1 MVKLV
6 ERWVRKVGCSDPGR
20 DRPTSIKQVVTA
32 QAKGDDLRMDVP
44 CAEIPFPPICKIN
57 DVSMQLHY
65 VHVQLIYVNMHHN
78 YVYIQL
84 NYVNMRDRYMYV
96 KMQPKLCCF
105 F

>member
-6 ERWVRKVGCSDPGR
+6 ERCVQKVGYSDPGR

-32 QAKGDDLRMDVP
+32 LVFRMDVP
-44 CAEIPFPPICKIN
+44 YAEILLPPICKIN

-84 NYVNMRDRYMYV
+84 NYVNMRDRYV
-96 KMQPKLCCF
+96 KMQPKLCCIF
-105 F
+105 FN